1 MPTLP
6 LRSRRPLEHKLVIVV
21 RDDLR
26 MSGGKLAVQVA
37 HAAVSCALDAK
48 SRKSKWFAEWY
59 REGQRKVVLRVTDL
73 EELTALEHRAA
84 RAGLPRA
91 LIADAGLTELPP
103 GTTTC
108 LGIGP
113 APEDLLDP
121 LTGSLPLV

>member
-1 MPTLP
+1 MALKV
-6 LRSRRPLEHKLVIVV
+6 RRIMEHKLVIVV

-37 HAAVSCALDAK
+37 HAAVSSALDAK
-48 SRKSKWFAEWY
+48 SKKSKWFADWY
-59 REGQRKVVLRVTDL
+59 REGQRKVVLRAADL
-73 EELTALEHRAA
+73 GELRTLDAKAT

-91 LIADAGLTELPP
+91 LITDAGLTELPP

-113 APEDLLDP
+113 APEDKVDP
-121 LTGSLPLV
+121 ITGSLPLV